1 MSKYISKADKKS
13 VKKRANG
20 YCEYCFSKEEFCP
33 DSFSMEHIIP
43 LAKNGEHSLDNL
55 ANSCQGC
62 NNLKYTSTEFL
73 DKVTGEYFSL
83 YNPRKH
89 IWAEHFQWSENYLH
103 LIGISA
109 IGRVTI
115 ELLQLNRKG
124 VVNLR
129 RALIALNEHPPT

>member
-1 MSKYISKADKKS
+1 MAKYISKADRQTVKS
-13 VKKRANG
+13 RAKG

-43 LAKNGEHSLDNL
+43 LAKNGTNSLDNL

-62 NNLKYTSTEFL
+62 NNFKYTTIEVL
-73 DKVTGEYFSL
+73 DNVTGEYFPL

-89 IWAEHFQWSENYLH
+89 NWTEHFKWSENGLKI
-103 LIGISA
+103 IGISP
-109 IGRVTI
+109 IGRITV
-115 ELLQLNRKG
+115 ELLKLNREG

-129 RALIALNEHPPT
+129 RALIAIDEHPPK